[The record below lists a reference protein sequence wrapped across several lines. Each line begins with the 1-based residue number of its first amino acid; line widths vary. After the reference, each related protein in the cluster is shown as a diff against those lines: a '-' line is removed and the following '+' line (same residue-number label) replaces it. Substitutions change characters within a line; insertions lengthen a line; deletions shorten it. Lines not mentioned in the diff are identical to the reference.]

1 MKKKILCGVLFLMV
15 LFCISFSQTHLAAA
29 GLSGTE
35 PGSGLSGINPGS
47 VLPDAIPDSGPSETG
62 PGSGLPGAVSG
73 SILSEAG
80 PAEDLPETDSVSGT
94 VSGTEPDAFPEGSVS
109 SSLSGGDA
117 GPSIEN
123 IDPSGNGIGLSGNDT
138 GLSGSNIELSGN
150 DTGLSGSNTG
160 FSAETSSTAPD
171 AQPGADMNG
180 AQVASGS
187 LPGLPSAS
195 TPEPIENK
203 AAVDGEY
210 TLSLTTSIGTLTYYN
225 QSDSRWANYLY
236 GGADPLAVYGC
247 GPTVLAMLVTSFTEH
262 TCQPPDIAAWA
273 AANHY
278 WSLGYGTKHEFI
290 PEGAAAFGLKAESFR
305 NFTPE
310 GVISEL
316 KSGHILVALMGP
328 GHFSDSGHFIIITDD
343 WSGNQV
349 RVADPARLERT
360 QAAWDVEII
369 LNELLSTATGGGPV
383 WSITPK

>member
-1 MKKKILCGVLFLMV
+1 MKKKILCGALFLMI
-15 LFCISFSQTHLAAA
+15 LFCISFSQTHLTAAGLPGAAPAPGSLGTDSASGTAPDAEPEALSEVSEDASLSGENAGSPGEDIALSGENAGSSGENLGSPGESLGSPGESLGPSGEAA
-29 GLSGTE
+29 GLSGE
-35 PGSGLSGINPGS
+35 DIALS
-47 VLPDAIPDSGPSETG
+47 D
-62 PGSGLPGAVSG
+62 
-73 SILSEAG
+73 
-80 PAEDLPETDSVSGT
+80 
-94 VSGTEPDAFPEGSVS
+94 
-109 SSLSGGDA
+109 
-117 GPSIEN
+117 
-123 IDPSGNGIGLSGNDT
+123 
-138 GLSGSNIELSGN
+138 
-150 DTGLSGSNTG
+150 
-160 FSAETSSTAPD
+160 ETSSAAPD
-171 AQPGADMNG
+171 SQPPAVMDG
-180 AQVASGS
+180 AQVASGA

-195 TPEPIENK
+195 TPEPLENK
-203 AAVDGEY
+203 AAADGEY

-262 TCQPPDIAAWA
+262 TCQPPDMAAWA

-290 PEGAAAFGLKAESFR
+290 PEGAAAFGLHAESFR
-305 NFTPE
+305 DFTPE

-369 LNELLSTATGGGPV
+369 LNELLATATGGGPV